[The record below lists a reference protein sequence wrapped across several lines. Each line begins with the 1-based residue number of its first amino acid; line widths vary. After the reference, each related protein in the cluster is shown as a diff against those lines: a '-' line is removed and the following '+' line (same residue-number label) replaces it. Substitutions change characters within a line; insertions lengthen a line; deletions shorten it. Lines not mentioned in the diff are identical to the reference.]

1 MNENLE
7 PIVKPEQEEAD
18 QSDTPEEIGIISFP
32 DGTDASWWVKKT
44 QHLNDGFQK
53 WFEKD
58 LLNIQDNYK
67 IYELKQVAG
76 TLPNGT
82 TIPGTTAIVD
92 TMTSKT
98 VSSLVPREQFVSA
111 VNLDPDA
118 VLAGDVNKQELVTD
132 FINESISTIPD
143 FADKFDEAIKTL
155 FLENVVFFETK
166 WTIQKKV
173 KQNIQRAMDPLA
185 DPSQPQPIIGMTDEE
200 YVCGRP
206 DAVPLSMRMCAWD
219 PRVKNRVSESPWFRK
234 REMVSINGLF
244 ALQRDGVIENVDEI
258 VRKSNKAMTP
268 ENPTDPDARQSQAV
282 DGKQLPAVGWDDGVW
297 ELDTWWVDA
306 AWKDS
311 QGQDQTGKFELWVVG
326 GDTVVKFRPNI
337 LVPQR
342 VPIVTVKSSRK
353 PGQLLAQG
361 PIDVV
366 KQMQKA
372 VNNDRAQA
380 EQLIKNAA
388 YSPTFYTPSS
398 GIDGRR
404 VSLQSNSMIPVLDVN
419 GIKRFEPA
427 VEAIGIIMKDIEFL
441 LGQMREATA
450 ANDQAQGIQQQGV
463 DTATEAQILQ
473 QGSQSRFSYIIET
486 INAASFANGIAPE
499 FLMLWKQF
507 GEPGKMVVKDGS
519 NDGKGYAIQPEDLQ
533 GDYIFKPVIA
543 QTAQAKQQKF
553 GQLSAIAEKIGA
565 IPPGMLVDNAGKV
578 KTLDLYG
585 FLTST
590 LLPLVDVQPRGL
602 FKDAPPPPVLPTEA
616 GMAPQGLPAGAA
628 PPMGAPAPEMGMQ

>member
-1 MNENLE
+1 MCS
-7 PIVKPEQEEAD
+7 PI
-18 QSDTPEEIGIISFP
+18 
-32 DGTDASWWVKKT
+32 
-44 QHLNDGFQK
+44 
-53 WFEKD
+53 
-58 LLNIQDNYK
+58 
-67 IYELKQVAG
+67 
-76 TLPNGT
+76 
-82 TIPGTTAIVD
+82 
-92 TMTSKT
+92 
-98 VSSLVPREQFVSA
+98 
-111 VNLDPDA
+111 
-118 VLAGDVNKQELVTD
+118 
-132 FINESISTIPD
+132 
-143 FADKFDEAIKTL
+143 
-155 FLENVVFFETK
+155 
-166 WTIQKKV
+166 
-173 KQNIQRAMDPLA
+173 
-185 DPSQPQPIIGMTDEE
+185 
-200 YVCGRP
+200 
-206 DAVPLSMRMCAWD
+206 
-219 PRVKNRVSESPWFRK
+219 
-234 REMVSINGLF
+234 
-244 ALQRDGVIENVDEI
+244 
-258 VRKSNKAMTP
+258 
-268 ENPTDPDARQSQAV
+268 
-282 DGKQLPAVGWDDGVW
+282 
-297 ELDTWWVDA
+297 
-306 AWKDS
+306 
-311 QGQDQTGKFELWVVG
+311 
-326 GDTVVKFRPNI
+326 
-337 LVPQR
+337 
-342 VPIVTVKSSRK
+342 
-353 PGQLLAQG
+353 
-361 PIDVV
+361 
-366 KQMQKA
+366 
-372 VNNDRAQA
+372 
-380 EQLIKNAA
+380 
-388 YSPTFYTPSS
+388 
-398 GIDGRR
+398 
-404 VSLQSNSMIPVLDVN
+404 LDVN